1 MKGRPISVTILLLI
15 VFFYTIWNVIRLYGT
30 INFWDMMIIYNA
42 YPGPIYHL
50 MVSST
55 WIIIGIFCI
64 IWVIKKKTWSILL
77 LRVISVIYA
86 TWYWSDRFLFRNTLM
101 SFWFPLII
109 SLISLAIFM
118 YLLNLNITKNYFIV
132 SKQ

>member
-55 WIIIGIFCI
+55 WIVIGIFCI

-118 YLLNLNITKNYFIV
+118 YLINLNITKNYFIV

>member
-118 YLLNLNITKNYFIV
+118 YLINLNITKNYFIV